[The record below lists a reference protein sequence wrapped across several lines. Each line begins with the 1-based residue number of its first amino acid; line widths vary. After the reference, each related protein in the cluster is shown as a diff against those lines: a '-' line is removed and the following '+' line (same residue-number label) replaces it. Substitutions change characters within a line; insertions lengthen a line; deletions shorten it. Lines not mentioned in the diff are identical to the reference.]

1 MNNPPVQ
8 KTSTSVNLIWVAL
21 LVSTIIYV
29 ILAFV
34 LLQTGWKP
42 ILDPALSQTLMGI
55 FLAISLIDVMFVS
68 WLKKKSFNDELLSI
82 PAGDA
87 QRKFIVSRSVV
98 LFALSEVPAI
108 LGLVTFFMS
117 GSIVMMLVFWA
128 FSFISFLISRPSA
141 AVLNQAD
148 QR

>member
-8 KTSTSVNLIWVAL
+8 KTSTSVNLIWAAL
-21 LVSTIIYV
+21 LASTIIYV

-34 LLQTGWKP
+34 LLKTGWKA

-55 FLAISLIDVMFVS
+55 FLAISLIDVMLVS
-68 WLKKKSFNDELLSI
+68 WLKKKSFNDELPSI

-87 QRKFIVSRSVV
+87 QRKFIVSRCVM

-108 LGLVTFFMS
+108 LGLVTFFIS
-117 GSIVMMLVFWA
+117 GSIVMMLVFWVL
-128 FSFISFLISRPSA
+128 SLISFLIARPPA
-141 AVLNQAD
+141 TVLNQAD
-148 QR
+148 QL